1 MMRQLPTDCMAN
13 ASKIGGYVPD
23 IQFIFDFTS
32 PNCYLA
38 HAVLPDIEV
47 RTGTKFEYVPVLLG
61 GIFKHA
67 NNQSPVFTFANV
79 KNKLAYDKLETQRF
93 IEHHHINKFRN
104 NPTFPISGVQLM
116 RVAIAAQRLGVFEAY
131 CDQIFSDMWERERK
145 IDDPAVFQ
153 ASLEE
158 AKLPAKELIELGTD
172 SAVKAQLVK
181 NTQDAFERGA
191 FGAPTFFIGR
201 EMFFGKDRLPQV
213 EEEIARVSSRK

>member
-1 MMRQLPTDCMAN
+1 MAD
-13 ASKIGGYVPD
+13 ASKTGENMPD
-23 IQFIFDFTS
+23 TEFVFDFTS

-38 HAVLPDIEV
+38 HVVLPAIEA
-47 RTGTKFEYVPVLLG
+47 RTGTKFAYVPVLLG

-79 KNKLAYDKLETQRF
+79 KNKLAYEKLETQRF
-93 IEHHHINKFRN
+93 IEHHRISKFRN

-131 CDQIFSDMWERERK
+131 CEQIFSDMWERERK

-158 AKLPAKELIELGTD
+158 AKLPARELIELGAD
-172 SAVKAQLVK
+172 AEVKAQLAK
-181 NTQDAFERGA
+181 NTQDAFDRGA
-191 FGAPTFFIGR
+191 FGAPTFFVGR

-213 EEEIARVSSRK
+213 EEEIMRAASRT